1 MRRLS
6 GPTLA
11 ALVCSALVALLYVS
25 PVLPDVA
32 RTGLDWP
39 IWIDHPEGLIHTN
52 YGKWW
57 ALPPHHY
64 LVDGSSGEF
73 PIYYPCLSD
82 SLVNVAAA
90 ALGAPAM
97 SVQAVLFGPLLGAAF
112 LLLNYLSLAAVLGDR
127 RVALVASLLISLG
140 GNSTFQ
146 DRPEPV
152 SGLSLQAVLH
162 VPFQVI
168 SLATA
173 QSLGWVLMLPCLSLT
188 HLAYRD
194 GSRARAVAAGALLA
208 ALFYSHTLTFVNAGA
223 AQLAYLVFSNA
234 QERARD
240 GRFRAW
246 LAALGLVGLAFV
258 GLVATRPS
266 LSFAV
271 FVALGGIALLPT
283 FLVDPRKRFYLWSYG
298 TAGLLALPY
307 VLLLGRHARALALV
321 QDAWNQVQMMA
332 VGLTGFALFFAAY
345 LVAAAFGGRSLRDDP
360 ARTWILSLLA
370 ATAFLAVNHLWHWG
384 NHPYRYAIHM
394 LFPLSILAALGLRQ
408 APRPLTALLGLWL
421 GAVCLYDVAG
431 FATGRSVSVRFR
443 VAEPERASFL
453 ESVRRVTGREDARGQ
468 RLLAPAELPPYPRG
482 LVQQTMLMNYSRIQ
496 SFVPDYRHVLWPERY
511 RNRMGLFCFLFPGYP
526 NQDYP
531 FGWRACDE
539 ELEPDQAL
547 VTIHDPRL
555 RTQILPVYRIGYAA
569 APGKPFSVAL
579 KEAAAR
585 YGWPIVVATDNA
597 AFLRTDVPSLPGIAP
612 LAREDGPADALVI
625 RVTPVRAG
633 PHVLVLGGRRLE
645 ERLTRLQL
653 DGRALVPVRR
663 RGNWAVVDLELA
675 TGSHRLEL
683 PSLDTAADPQ
693 ADYLYFAAVVSRE
706 SASEYLTLGSAV
718 AGAAAADR
726 R

>member
-1 MRRLS
+1 MRRPS

-11 ALVCSALVALLYVS
+11 ALVCSALVALLYLS

-57 ALPPHHY
+57 ALPPHSY
-64 LVDGSSGEF
+64 SVDGSSGEF

-82 SLVNVAAA
+82 SLVNVVAA
-90 ALGAPAM
+90 ALRAPAM
-97 SVQAVLFGPLLGAAF
+97 SVQAVLFGPLLGGAF
-112 LLLNYLSLAAVLGDR
+112 LLANYFSIAAVLGDR

-140 GNSTFQ
+140 GNSAFL

-152 SGLSLQAVLH
+152 SGLSLHGVLH
-162 VPFQVI
+162 VPFHVI

-194 GSRARAVAAGALLA
+194 ASRARAVACGALLA
-208 ALFYSHTLTFVNAGA
+208 ALFYSHTLTFVNVGA
-223 AQLAYLVFSNA
+223 AQLGYLIFANA
-234 QERARD
+234 GERARD

-246 LAALGLVGLAFV
+246 IAALGLVGLAFA

-271 FVALGGIALLPT
+271 VVALGGLALLAT

-307 VLLLGRHARALALV
+307 VLLLVRHARALAMV

-332 VGLTGFALFFAAY
+332 VGLSGFSLFFAAY
-345 LVAAAFGGRSLRDDP
+345 LVAAAFGWRSLRGEP
-360 ARTWILSLLA
+360 VRAWIASLLA

-394 LFPLSILAALGLRQ
+394 LFPLSILAALGLRH
-408 APRPLTALLGLWL
+408 ATRPFAVLLGLWL

-431 FATGRSVSVRFR
+431 FASRPAFVRYR
-443 VAEPERASFL
+443 VAEPERAAFL
-453 ESVRRVTGREDARGQ
+453 ESVRRVTGLEDARGQ
-468 RLLAPAELPPYPRG
+468 RLLTPVELPPYPRG

-496 SFVPDYRHVLWPERY
+496 AFVPDYRHVLWPERY

-547 VTIHDPRL
+547 LTIHDPRL
-555 RTQILPVYRIGYAA
+555 RTQILPLYRIGYAA
-569 APGKPFSVAL
+569 APGKPFSVSL

-597 AFLRTDVPSLPGIAP
+597 AFLRTDVPSLPGVVP
-612 LAREDGPADALVI
+612 LTRADGPADALVI
-625 RVTPVRAG
+625 HVTPARAG

-645 ERLTRLQL
+645 ERLGRLQL
-653 DGRALVPVRR
+653 DGGALASVRR

-675 TGSHRLEL
+675 PGSHRLEL
-683 PSLDTAADPQ
+683 PSLDTAADPR
-693 ADYLYFAAVVSRE
+693 ADYLYFAALLSRD
-706 SASEYLTLGSAV
+706 SASSYLTLG
-718 AGAAAADR
+718 GAATGAADNDR